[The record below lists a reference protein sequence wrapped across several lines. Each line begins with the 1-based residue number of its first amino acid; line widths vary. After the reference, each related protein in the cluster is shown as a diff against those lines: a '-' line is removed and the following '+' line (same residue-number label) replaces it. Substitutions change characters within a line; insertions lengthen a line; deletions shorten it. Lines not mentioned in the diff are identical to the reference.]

1 MPRSIFAYVLQY
13 TGKHQL
19 GLAILSIATFLL
31 SAAPLELQRRII
43 NTIVEHGAFSTLLWL
58 ALAYGG
64 IGFYDDYLKV
74 TKQTSGGFGGNS
86 ANMAALMLGML
97 FNIATLCGHKA
108 AAEGCSASYHF
119 K

>member
-43 NTIVEHGAFSTLLWL
+43 NTIVEHGAFSTLVWL
-58 ALAYGG
+58 AVAYGG
-64 IGFYDDYLKV
+64 VALTEQSLKLLLNIYRGWV
-74 TKQTSGGFGGNS
+74 AEDSVRSLRLRAGES
-86 ANMAALMLGML
+86 ARVLRMTRSKSRPPA
-97 FNIATLCGHKA
+97 
-108 AAEGCSASYHF
+108 
-119 K
+119 